1 MRLLF
6 VVQRYGT
13 DIAGGAEQHCR
24 QFAVRLAARGH
35 EVEVLTS
42 RARSSKSW
50 DNEFPR
56 GPELIEGVTVHRLST
71 LGPRDSAAFDRLSG
85 RALWSGPP
93 ADVSQAVG
101 ETWVT
106 MQGPFLPDLVPWLR
120 ANSRGYDVVIFFT
133 YLYFPSWAGLRV
145 AAERVPTVFHATA
158 HDEPPLW
165 LRTYDRMLSAPATYA
180 WSTEEEKLLL
190 RRRGV
195 PSIPGDVI
203 GIGVEDITPAAKT
216 ATFRSRYG
224 LQDRPYLLCLGRV
237 AEAKGSLDLA
247 AWFAAY
253 KERFPGPLLLV
264 LAGEADTEIQA
275 HPDVLV
281 TGFLGDQE
289 RAGALS
295 DCLALVQPSY
305 KESFS
310 MVVAE
315 AWAAGKPVLVQGRSD
330 VLRGQARRS
339 GAALCFEGWVEF
351 MAAVELLLTRTG
363 LAGEL
368 AAAGKSY
375 VERNYSWESVM
386 TRYEAL
392 LERTCQLFAT
402 RAGA

>member
-1 MRLLF
+1 MRLLL
-6 VVQRYGT
+6 VVQRYGA

-24 QFAVRLAARGH
+24 QFAVRLAGRGH
-35 EVEVLTS
+35 DVEVLTS
-42 RARSSKSW
+42 RARSSTSW
-50 DNEFPR
+50 DNDFPR
-56 GPELIEGVTVHRLST
+56 GSELIEGVTVHRLST

-93 ADVSQAVG
+93 AEVSHAVG

-120 ANSRGYDVVIFFT
+120 SNSRDYDVAIFFT

-158 HDEPPLW
+158 HDEPPFW
-165 LRTYDRMLSAPATYA
+165 LRTYDRMLCAPELYA
-180 WSTEEEKLLL
+180 WSTEEERLLL
-190 RRRGV
+190 NRRGV
-195 PSIPGDVI
+195 RSIPGDVI
-203 GIGVEDITPAAKT
+203 GIGVEDITTAADPG
-216 ATFRSRYG
+216 TFRMRYG
-224 LQDRPYLLCLGRV
+224 LRDRPYLLCLGRV

-264 LAGEADTEIQA
+264 LAGEGDTEVPA
-275 HPDVLV
+275 HPDVIV

-289 RAGALS
+289 RAGALG

-351 MAAVELLLTRTG
+351 MAAVELLRTRAG
-363 LAGEL
+363 LADEF
-368 AAAGKSY
+368 ATAGRDY
-375 VERNYSWESVM
+375 AERNYGWDSVM

-392 LERTCQLFAT
+392 LERACHLFAR